1 MRHRWLVLIRWY
13 SLAWALIMVIGCA
26 GMVQQTSGPED
37 NGAGLPRQLQ
47 THQVIVTL
55 PPASRPHWGMITET
69 LAQSYDL
76 TRVGAFP
83 LTSLGVQC
91 VVFQVPTGR
100 SVDDVMKHLAADPWV
115 ESAQRNQRFQGLG
128 LAHSDEHAPRQYG
141 ARAIRANVAHRWAT
155 GRGVKVAVVDTGVA
169 LEHPDLH
176 GQIVTHANFVE
187 GGEQTFGQDIHG
199 TAVAGVIA
207 ARAGNGI
214 GIFGIAPEA
223 AIVALKA
230 CWQLD
235 PRQAVCSSWSLQR
248 AVDFANEAGVQLLNL
263 SLTGPPD
270 PLLERLLITAEKR
283 GITVVAAALHG
294 ERVEAPGFPASMTTV
309 MGVLAS
315 DRRGHVR
322 GAVRGM
328 PTPLLA
334 APGEEII
341 TTVPPRAYNFMSGSS
356 LAAAHVTGI
365 AALLLER
372 EPGLSPAHVRAIL
385 GTTARPAK
393 SSGGTSQPAIGVVD
407 AYAALARLLRVQAG
421 SQGVEAH
428 SKQHTTAAINPK
440 SAKIPPLSF

>member
-55 PPASRPHWGMITET
+55 PPASRPHWEMITET

-91 VVFQVPTGR
+91 VVFQVPTGS
-100 SVDDVMKHLAADPWV
+100 SVNEVIKHLAADPWV
-115 ESAQRNQRFQGLG
+115 ESAQLNQRFQGLG
-128 LAHSDEHAPRQYG
+128 AAHNDEHATLQYG
-141 ARAIRANVAHRWAT
+141 AKVIRADVAHRWAT
-155 GRGVKVAVVDTGVA
+155 GKGVKVAVVDTGVA
-169 LEHPDLH
+169 MEHPDLH
-176 GQIVTHANFVE
+176 GQIVNHSNFVD

-214 GIFGIAPEA
+214 GIFGTAPEA
-223 AIVALKA
+223 DIVALKA

-235 PRQAVCSSWSLQR
+235 PRQALCSSWSLQR
-248 AVDFANEAGVQLLNL
+248 AVDFANESGVKLLNL
-263 SLTGPPD
+263 SLAGPPD
-270 PLLERLLITAEKR
+270 ELLERLLITAEER
-283 GITVVAAALHG
+283 GITVVAAALQG
-294 ERVEAPGFPASMTTV
+294 EGVAAPGFPASMATV
-309 MGVLAS
+309 IAVLDS
-315 DRRGHVR
+315 DRQGQVR
-322 GAVRGM
+322 GAIERM
-328 PTPLLA
+328 PTQLLA
-334 APGEEII
+334 APGREII
-341 TTVPPRAYNFMSGSS
+341 TTVPPQAYNFISGSS

-393 SSGGTSQPAIGVVD
+393 SSGGTPQPTIGVVD
-407 AYAALARLLRVQAG
+407 AYAALERLSRVQAG
-421 SQGVEAH
+421 PQGIDAHASQR
-428 SKQHTTAAINPK
+428 KLRQ
-440 SAKIPPLSF
+440 